1 MSFSTIFKRIPSL
14 TRRSSARPPTSLVEA
29 DDASENV
36 YHSAPNSFFEQSV
49 ESIPALVGEVRAA
62 QVCAAQVCAAQECT
76 RRGRCDSSSSEGEA
90 EEGQCVFS
98 YDEPSSSI
106 FYVSNVDNCS
116 SMNGLDSLSSCSSSL
131 GSLHINSITL

>member
-29 DDASENV
+29 DDAAENV
-36 YHSAPNSFFEQSV
+36 YHSAPNSFFDQSV
-49 ESIPALVGEVRAA
+49 ESIPALDGEV
-62 QVCAAQVCAAQECT
+62 CAVQVCAAQECT

-131 GSLHINSITL
+131 GSLHVNSITL